1 MNANANDTTD
11 DATDAQSEIDST
23 LVFDPDERYPDD
35 FYTLVA
41 GGIHERGERS
51 VRVEYVLNTEV
62 EDEPQLMTA
71 SYYRLNGDRR
81 NEDSGLT
88 WSLTE
93 QDDGTFVVDC
103 NGQELHAF
111 IEDAFNIDP
120 EIEVGAAFDEMVGNS
135 R

>member
-11 DATDAQSEIDST
+11 DATDAQTEINST
-23 LVFDPDERYPDD
+23 LAFDPDGRYPDD
-35 FYTLVA
+35 FYTVLA
-41 GGIHERGERS
+41 EGIHERGNRS
-51 VRVEYVLNTEV
+51 VRVEYVLDTEV
-62 EDEPQLMTA
+62 EGEPKLTA
-71 SYYRLNGDRR
+71 TRYYRLGGDRR